1 MTRFGR
7 IVTLAALA
15 PAATSA
21 FSPVAP
27 AVQLGNAKSSTF
39 TRLFAE
45 EELKDGAVFV
55 AAEAADV
62 DADAAFNKVES
73 LGKGSAKVRKSY
85 CGKRYIKY
93 LFNSSS

>member
-15 PAATSA
+15 PATTSA

-27 AVQLGNAKSSTF
+27 AVQLTNAKSSAF
-39 TRLFAE
+39 TRVYAE

-55 AAEAADV
+55 AAEASDV
-62 DADAAFNKVES
+62 DADSTFEKVES
-73 LGKGSAKVRKSY
+73 LGKGSAKVREQLFEST
-85 CGKRYIKY
+85 RYVRY
-93 LFNSSS
+93 LCI